1 MGTLKKHNAPFT
13 QIPNKL
19 LNDRELSLSCKGI
32 YAFMMSKPDDWN
44 FTIASMSKQL
54 KEGQDAIKSAL
65 KALKESGW
73 ITYTK
78 FNDGRGVYELNLD
91 NTPKVE
97 NPHEGNPLQGKSTPI
112 SNKDSLVINIDTKQS
127 KQSTIARSGLEQ
139 VLVDYRKSIK
149 KPIKTVRGLDGLIK
163 NIYQTAEKHNM
174 RIDKVIETMM
184 ENEWQTIKPEYL
196 ANNNKQV
203 NKPLLASDLNGAW

>member
-1 MGTLKKHNAPFT
+1 MNKIKKHQAPFT
-13 QIPNKL
+13 QVPNKL

-44 FTIASMSKQL
+44 FTIASMAKQL

-73 ITYTK
+73 IKYTK
-78 FNDGRGVYELNLD
+78 FNDGRGVYELSLD

-112 SNKDSLVINIDTKQS
+112 SNKDSLVINIDTKQN
-127 KQSTIARSGLEQ
+127 KQSTIARSGFEQ

-149 KPIKTVRGLDGLIK
+149 KPIKTVKGLDGMIR
-163 NIYQTAEKHNM
+163 NIYQTAEQHSM
-174 RIDKVIETMM
+174 RVDDVVRLMM
-184 ENEWQTIKPEYL
+184 ENEWMTIKPEYL
-196 ANNNKQV
+196 AGNKQKEDV
-203 NKPLLASDLNGAW
+203 HNFVPF